1 MKKVVIVP
9 IKKYEEF
16 QDLLEDLHEID
27 GVQRLKDVFKNDE
40 FFDRPLQIVITL
52 TFFICEISF

>member
-9 IKKYEEF
+9 IEKYEES

-27 GVQRLKDVFKNDE
+27 GLPRLKDAFKNDE
-40 FFDRPLQIVITL
+40 FFD
-52 TFFICEISF
+52 